1 MRNFHS
7 GSRRKRP
14 LAPQEHGDWR
24 VPLENPAEAEH
35 WQPKPLS
42 YWNKVHLRV
51 SYLESASTAEWMQSA
66 ESADDWQPIRG
77 WQRWLRLAVAYGVLL
92 PLSVVMVFALLVQL
106 YHAAPTFEQF
116 SFWYSEPVWFS
127 VMGLLLFLFLK
138 FARAADAV
146 LVFVYVVGHE
156 LTHAIAAKL
165 SFGHVETMKF
175 DLSGGYIETDAD
187 NLFIALSP
195 YFTPLWMLCWMALLW
210 LLNLALPLDSFSA
223 WFYGGCGFW
232 WAFHLY
238 WTGWIIPREQPDMLE
253 NGLVL
258 SMLITLLMN
267 IVVLVGIL
275 WAFGVMSLQGYREDF
290 LSCAQ
295 ELGLLFRDI
304 AVWCYHSLK
313 A

>member
-1 MRNFHS
+1 MRNFHTS
-7 GSRRKRP
+7 KHRKRP
-14 LAPQEHGDWR
+14 LPVREHGDWR
-24 VPLENPAEAEH
+24 IPLENPAETEH
-35 WQPKPLS
+35 LRPIPLS
-42 YWNKVHLRV
+42 YWKRVHLRV
-51 SYLESASTAEWMQSA
+51 SYLESATTEQWMQSA
-66 ESADDWQPIRG
+66 EAAEDWQPISG
-77 WQRWLRLAVAYGVLL
+77 WRRWLRLGVAYGLLL

-127 VMGLLLFLFLK
+127 VMGMLLFLCLK
-138 FARAADAV
+138 FAHAADAV
-146 LVFVYVVGHE
+146 LVYVYVVGHE
-156 LTHAIAAKL
+156 LTHALAAKL

-195 YFTPLWMLCWMALLW
+195 YFTPLWMFCWMATLW
-210 LLNLALPLDSFSA
+210 LLNLALPFEAFPA
-223 WFYGGCGFW
+223 WFYAGGGFW

-253 NGLVL
+253 NGVVL

-267 IVVLVGIL
+267 IVVLAGIL
-275 WAFGVMSLQGYREDF
+275 WGFGVISLSGYQQDF
-290 LSCAQ
+290 CACAV
-295 ELGLLFRDI
+295 ELGCLIRDT
-304 AVWCYHSLK
+304 AAWVYHALG

>member
-1 MRNFHS
+1 MRNVHTIK
-7 GSRRKRP
+7 RRKRP
-14 LAPQEHGDWR
+14 SLVREHGDWR
-24 VPLENPAEAEH
+24 IPLENPAEAEH
-35 WQPKPLS
+35 LKPIPLP
-42 YWNKVHLRV
+42 YWKRVHLRV
-51 SYLESASTAEWMQSA
+51 SYLESASTSEWIQSA
-66 ESADDWQPIRG
+66 AESDDWQPISGHR
-77 WQRWLRLAVAYGVLL
+77 RWLRLGLACCLLL

-106 YHAAPTFEQF
+106 YHAAPTFESF

-146 LVFVYVVGHE
+146 LVYVYVVGHE
-156 LTHAIAAKL
+156 LTHALAAKL

-175 DLSGGYIETDAD
+175 DLSGGYVETDAD

-195 YFTPLWMLCWMALLW
+195 YFTPLWMLCWMLLLW
-210 LLNLALPLDSFSA
+210 VPHLLLPFESFPA

-253 NGLVL
+253 NGLML

-267 IVVLVGIL
+267 IVVLVLIL
-275 WAFGVMSLQGYREDF
+275 WAFGVLSLQGYAEDF
-290 LSCAQ
+290 LTCARS
-295 ELGLLFRDI
+295 LWLLFRDI
-304 AVWCYHSLK
+304 GAWGYHSLR